1 MLFHRLNVIRI
12 QLPPL
17 RDRREDIPALLQ
29 LYLKRA
35 VRELKVETK
44 TLLPEVEAY
53 LSTLDWPGNVRQLEN
68 TCHWLAV
75 MTSGP
80 LIHMSDLPEDMQPGI
95 NLQSESGSQSWSQGL
110 LLSIEQQIAA
120 GHTGIADEVI
130 PEVEK
135 ILITAALNKT
145 TGRRND
151 AAKLLGWG
159 RNTLTRKIKDY
170 DMNA

>member
-1 MLFHRLNVIRI
+1 
-12 QLPPL
+12 
-17 RDRREDIPALLQ
+17 
-29 LYLKRA
+29 
-35 VRELKVETK
+35 
-44 TLLPEVEAY
+44 
-53 LSTLDWPGNVRQLEN
+53 
-68 TCHWLAV
+68 
-75 MTSGP
+75 
-80 LIHMSDLPEDMQPGI
+80 MSDLPEDMQPGI
-95 NLQSESGSQSWSQGL
+95 NHQSESGSQSWSQGL

>member
-1 MLFHRLNVIRI
+1 M
-12 QLPPL
+12 
-17 RDRREDIPALLQ
+17 LQ

-35 VRELKVETK
+35 VRELEVESK

-80 LIHMSDLPEDMQPGI
+80 LIHMSDLPDDLQPGSAR
-95 NLQSESGSQSWSQGL
+95 QSESRSHSWSDGL
-110 LLSIEQQIAA
+110 LQSVDQKIAA
-120 GHTGIADEVI
+120 GHTEIADEVI
-130 PEVEK
+130 PQVEK
-135 ILITAALNKT
+135 ILIAAALKKT
-145 TGRRND
+145 AGRRND

-159 RNTLTRKIKDY
+159 RNTLTRKIKEY
-170 DMNA
+170 ELKA